1 LSLTFIQIAE
11 QKFILE
17 AGGPSAAAGRYCLVR
32 LMPAC
37 LDLQSFPFPGDR
49 LFRAP
54 AKVIEVRLGI

>member
-1 LSLTFIQIAE
+1 
-11 QKFILE
+11 
-17 AGGPSAAAGRYCLVR
+17 
-32 LMPAC
+32 MPAC